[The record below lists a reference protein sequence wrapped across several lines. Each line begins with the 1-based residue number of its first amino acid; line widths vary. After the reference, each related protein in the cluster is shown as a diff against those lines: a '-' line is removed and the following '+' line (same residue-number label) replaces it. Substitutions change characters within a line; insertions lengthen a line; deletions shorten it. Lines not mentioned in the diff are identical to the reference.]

1 MATKPIK
8 PVTARL
14 LSQYKE
20 QVVPALMSDLKIQN
34 PMAVPRLTKVVV
46 SMSIGAAKENI
57 KLLDT
62 AIAEMS
68 AIVGQKAVMTRARK
82 SISNFKL
89 REGMP
94 IGAVVTLRGA
104 RMWTF
109 LDRLLNVALPRVRDF
124 RGASRK
130 AFDGK
135 GNFTLGLKDQLIF
148 PEIDYAKVD
157 LVKGMNITIVTT
169 AGRDD
174 HSLALLEKL
183 GLPFTRRD

>member
-1 MATKPIK
+1 MAVPAEIK
-8 PVTARL
+8 PRL
-14 LSQYKE
+14 RETYHAE
-20 QVVPALMSDLKIQN
+20 IVPALKEELKIAN
-34 PMAVPRLTKVVV
+34 TMAVPRVRKVVV
-46 SMSIGAAKENI
+46 SMGVGQAKENI

-62 AIAEMS
+62 AVAEMS
-68 AIVGQKAVMTRARK
+68 AIAGQKAVMTRARK

-94 IGAVVTLRGA
+94 IGARVTLRGD
-104 RMWTF
+104 RMWFF
-109 LDRLLNVALPRVRDF
+109 LDRLVNVALPRVRDF
-124 RGASRK
+124 KGVSKK

-157 LVKGMNITIVTT
+157 LVKGMNVTIVTT

-174 HSLALLEKL
+174 HALLLLEKL
-183 GLPFTRRD
+183 GMPFTRRE